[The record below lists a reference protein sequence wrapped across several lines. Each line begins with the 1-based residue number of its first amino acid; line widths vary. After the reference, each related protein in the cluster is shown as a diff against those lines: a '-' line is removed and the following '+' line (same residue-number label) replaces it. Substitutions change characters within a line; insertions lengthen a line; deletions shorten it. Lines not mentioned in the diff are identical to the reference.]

1 MICGIAVLIHTLY
14 TLFCLNVPGAA
25 CSCGII
31 DGKPCQGAC
40 MMLAAAPEHGDLQR
54 MNETC
59 VEHMCPLLWCIDG
72 APIADQI
79 LQGL

>member
-1 MICGIAVLIHTLY
+1 
-14 TLFCLNVPGAA
+14 
-25 CSCGII
+25 
-31 DGKPCQGAC
+31 